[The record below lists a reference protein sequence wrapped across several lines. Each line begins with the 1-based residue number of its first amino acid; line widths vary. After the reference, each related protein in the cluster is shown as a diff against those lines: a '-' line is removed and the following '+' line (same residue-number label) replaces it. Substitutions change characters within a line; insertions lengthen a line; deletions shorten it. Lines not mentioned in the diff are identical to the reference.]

1 MCSTWAKVQFLHESD
16 AQILHVKFR
25 GKQRTMY
32 KETLGDRCSSN
43 KTVETERESV
53 TEERESSVCENRAEI
68 KKIKC

>member
-1 MCSTWAKVQFLHESD
+1 MH
-16 AQILHVKFR
+16 
-25 GKQRTMY
+25 